1 MPGTGSIMKSGHLTK
16 RRVHAARIIA
26 IAADVAQ
33 WLLFPLVSQ
42 GIFSPLDD
50 VLDAIV
56 GGVLCLLLGF
66 HIAFLPSFLVK
77 LLPVADLAPTWTIA
91 YFIAMRGKQVLE

>member
-1 MPGTGSIMKSGHLTK
+1 MQLTK
-16 RRVHAARIIA
+16 QRVVAARYVA

-33 WLLFPLVSQ
+33 WLLTPFVVE
-42 GIFSPLDD
+42 GAVSPLDD
-50 VLDAIV
+50 VLDVVV
-56 GGVLCLLLGF
+56 GCILCLLVGW

-77 LLPVADLAPTWTIA
+77 MLPVADLAPTWTIA